1 MPPQHQQGA
10 TVTVKL
16 FEDVSNTSYEPTTY
30 TKQQMRPQPLA
41 DAYARAGMP
50 PRQAQVAMRQRAPVP
65 SGPRYAQPI
74 GQHRPRTAPAHKPRP
89 ESAGYA
95 SLSTRPSVPAR
106 TAAAERAYLTPAT
119 SDAYA
124 LNNAGV
130 GLHVAK
136 QPPNATAAQQTN
148 PRLREV
154 EKELLHRQALLR
166 RLMRDPR
173 HGARPAVPG
182 AGAVANHGT
191 AAACLQRP
199 ATADGRHRGGGNLS
213 HRPAT
218 AGPPLTPGG
227 SYGTTEMY
235 RHEKVLGKG
244 AFGLVS
250 LVRSVL
256 TGELVA
262 MKTIDRA
269 KLYTENLKKT
279 VEHEIKILKRLRH
292 ERIIALYEV
301 IETPRAIHLVLEY
314 QDGGNVQHFV
324 KQHKR
329 MAEPTARRL
338 LWQLLDGVEACHAC
352 RVCHRDLKLENFVL
366 DKAQASLKL
375 IDFGLSVVWAPG
387 QTLFKSYGTPCYTA
401 PEIIGGK
408 RYMGPQVDVWSLGVS
423 LCTMLTGALP
433 FQAVGASELNRRI
446 LRGQFV
452 LPEWISTEAADLIR
466 QMLTLAPERRIEIGA
481 IRRHAWLR
489 PVAEEMAQRM
499 GALATPLPPPSQAG
513 GGASGGGDEEEAETL
528 DENVLAQLAQLGFEP
543 AQVARSVR
551 GRAYDHAAAC
561 YKMLLRRKLDATDAA
576 TTAPPA
582 AAAAADGSAASGK
595 Q

>member
-1 MPPQHQQGA
+1 MGMPPQHQQGA

-30 TKQQMRPQPLA
+30 TKQQSRPQPLA
-41 DAYARAGMP
+41 DAYARAGVP

-74 GQHRPRTAPAHKPRP
+74 GLPRPRTAPAHKPRP
-89 ESAGYA
+89 DSAGYA
-95 SLSTRPSVPAR
+95 SLATRPSMPAR

-119 SDAYA
+119 ADAYA

-130 GLHVAK
+130 GLHAAK
-136 QPPNATAAQQTN
+136 QPPNVSVQTN

-154 EKELLHRQALLR
+154 EKELLQRQALLR

-182 AGAVANHGT
+182 VGAVANHV
-191 AAACLQRP
+191 AAPAGLQRP
-199 ATADGRHRGGGNLS
+199 ATADGRHRGAGNLS

-292 ERIIALYEV
+292 EKIIGLYEV

-314 QDGGNVQHFV
+314 QDGGNVQQFV

-338 LWQLLDGVEACHAC
+338 LWQLLDAVEACHAC

-408 RYMGPQVDVWSLGVS
+408 RYLGPQVDVWSLGVS

-446 LRGQFV
+446 LRGQFA
-452 LPEWISTEAADLIR
+452 LPEWLSGEAADLVR

-499 GALATPLPPPSQAG
+499 GSLATPLPPPSSMSQASAG
-513 GGASGGGDEEEAETL
+513 GEEEEPEVL
-528 DENVLAQLAQLGFEP
+528 DENVVARMAQLGFEP

-551 GRAYDHAAAC
+551 ARAYDHATAC
-561 YKMLLRRKLDATDAA
+561 YKMLLRRKLDAANGTITVTA
-576 TTAPPA
+576 APPV
-582 AAAAADGSAASGK
+582 AADGSGK